1 MRYPKH
7 SFLFLFLLLN
17 FTQIKIAIPDG
28 RIPTPEEFVG
38 FKVGAD
44 KKLFGWE
51 TVVNYLGILDEKS
64 ERVSVQNLGESTL
77 GNPFIMVFI
86 SSPMNLMN
94 LAKYQNL
101 QKQAASPYHLT
112 DDDARELARQNKV
125 FVMITLNIHS
135 TEIAS
140 SQESIELAYKLA
152 TENSPRIKRI
162 LDNVIILLI
171 PSMNPDGMN
180 LVVNWYH
187 KYVDTPHEG
196 SRLPYLYHH
205 YAGHDNNR
213 DWFMMNLVETRLVS
227 KEMYQNWFP
236 QIIYDQHQMRAQ
248 GARLF
253 LPPYADPLN
262 PNVHPLVYVQMNKF
276 GKHIASDLQAQN
288 FRGIVTDA
296 FYTAWWQGTSVMTPW
311 WHNMLG
317 ILSEVAGAQ
326 IATPLYFPKGSL
338 KGRDPGLFDYKQ
350 QMNFID
356 PWPGGWWRLRDIINY
371 EIAITLSLLDLAAQ
385 EKETIIYNFCKM
397 NKDAIEKG
405 RSEAPF
411 AFIIPRQQH
420 DSITALQMLN
430 ILRQGGVEIQEA
442 TTDFFAGNLRV
453 QKGDFVILLSQPFR
467 PYIKDLLEPQKYPD
481 LRKTAS
487 GPPIRPYD
495 LAGWTLPLMMG
506 VKTVQ
511 VDESFETD
519 LTKLKSIPFPQP
531 KLEQEKANYLI
542 SHKTNR
548 SFNLV
553 NRLLKDGKKVYW
565 LKNAIDIDE
574 QHWEPG
580 TIYVPAKEMKTEKMQ
595 RLVEQLSLEI
605 KQTVKSLQGQVAYRL
620 KPVKLGIYQPWTA
633 NIDEGWTRFVLEK
646 FEFPFVP
653 IDNTKIKNGGL
664 KRAFDAIILPD
675 MEPQKIINGLKIA
688 KPDIYSP
695 QVPKEYQHGIGSE
708 GVEKLKNFVTKGGT
722 LIVLDSA
729 CDLVI
734 EQFGLPVENVLKNVK
749 DTAFFCPGSLLE
761 IAVDNTEP
769 IAYGMPKKA
778 AALFAKS
785 PTFRPFH
792 WTKRTGVIAHYPD
805 RNPLLS
811 GWILGDEKIRG
822 LVAALDIPMGK
833 GRVVLLGFRAQ
844 NRAQTHGTFK
854 LLLNAIHLSG
864 AKEEVLKK

>member
-1 MRYPKH
+1 MRRSKLTY
-7 SFLFLFLLLN
+7 FLLILLLN
-17 FTQIKIAIPDG
+17 LTQIKTAFADG
-28 RIPTPEEFVG
+28 GIPTPEEFVG
-38 FKVGAD
+38 FKIGAD

-51 TVVNYLGILDEKS
+51 TVVNYFGVLHDKS
-64 ERVSVQNLGESTL
+64 DRVTVQNLGESTL
-77 GNPFIMVFI
+77 GNPFIMAFI

-94 LAKYQNL
+94 LAKYRNL
-101 QKQAASPYHLT
+101 QKQAANPHHLT
-112 DDDARELARQNKV
+112 DEDMRELARQNKV

-152 TENSPRIKRI
+152 TDNSPQIKRI

-180 LVVNWYH
+180 LVVNWYKKH
-187 KYVDTPHEG
+187 VDTPHEG

-213 DWFMMNLVETRLVS
+213 DWFMMNLIETRLVS

-253 LPPYADPLN
+253 LPPYTDPVN
-262 PNVHPLVYVQMNKF
+262 PNIHPLVHAQMNKF
-276 GKHIASDLQAQN
+276 GKHIASDLQARN

-317 ILSEVAGAQ
+317 ILSEVASAQ

-338 KGRDPGLFDYKQ
+338 EGRDPGLSEYKQ

-371 EIAITLSLLDLAAQ
+371 EMAVTLSLLDLAAQ

-405 RSEAPF
+405 RSETPF

-420 DSITALQMLN
+420 DSITALQML
-430 ILRQGGVEIQEA
+430 IVLKQGGVEIHQANE
-442 TTDFFAGNLRV
+442 DFFVGNQRF
-453 QKGDFVILLSQPFR
+453 QKGDFVILLSQSFR
-467 PYIKDLLEPQKYPD
+467 PYVKDLLEPQKYPD
-481 LRKTAS
+481 LRKTAGS
-487 GPPIRPYD
+487 PPIRPYD

-519 LTKLKSIPFPQP
+519 LTELTSIPFPQP
-531 KLEQEKANYLI
+531 KLEQEKANYLV

-574 QHWEPG
+574 HHWEPG
-580 TIYVPAKEMKTEKMQ
+580 TIYIPAKEIKTEKMQ
-595 RLVEQLSLEI
+595 RLVEELSLEI
-605 KQTVKSLQGQVAYRL
+605 KQTGKSLQGQVVYRL
-620 KPVKLGIYQPWTA
+620 KPVKLGLYKPWTA
-633 NIDEGWTRFVLEK
+633 NMDEGWTRFILEK
-646 FEFPFVP
+646 FEFPLKP
-653 IDNTKIKNGGL
+653 IYNTKMKKGAL
-664 KRAFDAIILPD
+664 KRNFDAIILPA
-675 MEPQKIINGLKIA
+675 MEPEKIIHGLTIT

-695 QVPKEYQHGIGSE
+695 QLPKEYQHGIGHE
-708 GVEKLKNFVTKGGT
+708 GVENLKDFVRKGGT

-749 DTAFFCPGSLLE
+749 HTDFFCPGSLLE
-761 IAVDNTEP
+761 IIVDNTEP

-785 PTFRPFH
+785 PAFRPFY
-792 WTKRTGVIAHYPD
+792 WTKRTAVLAYYPD
-805 RNPLLS
+805 DNPLLS

-822 LVAALDIPMGK
+822 LAAALDIPMGK

-844 NRAQTHGTFK
+844 NRGQTHGTFK
-854 LLLNAIHLSG
+854 LLLNAIHLSR